1 MTLLSLYLVL
11 LIFVIARLLS
21 GGGVL
26 LCMPCVFTH
35 AQKKD
40 TCFSLSLSLSDFS
53 ISLCP
58 HLNPF
63 LFWAIG
69 RRIQF
74 IKSII
79 LNKTI
84 INVQLKIIQKM
95 NSLFI

>member
-1 MTLLSLYLVL
+1 MVGKGNL
-11 LIFVIARLLS
+11 A
-21 GGGVL
+21 
-26 LCMPCVFTH
+26 VFESVVYAMCFH
-35 AQKKD
+35 A
-40 TCFSLSLSLSDFS
+40 CAEEGHMFFSLSLSDFS

-79 LNKTI
+79 LNI
-84 INVQLKIIQKM
+84 GDLDVFSHFNVALYL
-95 NSLFI
+95 SCS